1 MKEKGQRCSQCLIYS
16 ASIPDEIYPIIID
29 SNIIMDELIKDAIEQ
44 NDMELFNYAVG
55 RLSFRAK

>member
-1 MKEKGQRCSQCLIYS
+1 
-16 ASIPDEIYPIIID
+16 
-29 SNIIMDELIKDAIEQ
+29 MDELIKDAIEQ